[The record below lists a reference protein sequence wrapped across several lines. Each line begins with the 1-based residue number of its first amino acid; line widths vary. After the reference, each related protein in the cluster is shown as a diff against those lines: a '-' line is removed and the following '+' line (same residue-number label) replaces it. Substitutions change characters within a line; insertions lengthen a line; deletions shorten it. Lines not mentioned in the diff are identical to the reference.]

1 MGMQIPHPLVPGPHR
16 EASAGRGGGGCRA
29 EGAGVTQEDIAGGQ
43 QGAMQ
48 QMASTLPN
56 SVITQGVGRA
66 SLGVGNAFPF
76 LRGAIITGLT
86 SHDHLITLGLSI

>member
-1 MGMQIPHPLVPGPHR
+1 
-16 EASAGRGGGGCRA
+16 
-29 EGAGVTQEDIAGGQ
+29 
-43 QGAMQ
+43 MQ

-66 SLGVGNAFPF
+66 PLGVGNAFPF